1 MSESIIGI
9 VTTIMVLMIIS
20 LISLLL
26 IGTNSKIH
34 NNETVLIILVFIHF
48 CSTIV
53 NTILS
58 IVAVILL

>member
-20 LISLLL
+20 LISLLI

-34 NNETVLIILVFIHF
+34 NNETVLIILVFIYF